1 MKGSI
6 NIFIHAIWTTGA
18 LQPVLKTTLRN
29 VLYKAVQQSATEKN
43 IEILAINGTA
53 DHIHCLLRLTSFQNT
68 HDVIKSLKT
77 FSEDWINNSKF
88 LPDIFLWE
96 EGYNVYSVSPSNV
109 EKAIEYIQKQE
120 EFHSTRS
127 FAQEMELIS
136 KMNVSLT

>member
-6 NIFIHAIWTTGA
+6 NIFIHAIWATSD
-18 LQPVLKTTLRN
+18 LQSVLKTTLRN
-29 VLYKAVQQSATEKN
+29 VLYKAVQQSAAEKN

-68 HDVIKSLKT
+68 HDAIKLLKA

-88 LPDIFLWE
+88 LPDVFLWE

-120 EFHSTRS
+120 EFHSTRTYQ
-127 FAQEMELIS
+127 QEMELII
-136 KMNVSLT
+136 KMNVSPT

>member
-6 NIFIHAIWTTGA
+6 NIFIHAIWTTGD

-68 HDVIKSLKT
+68 HDVIKLLKT